1 MTTRTTTSLT
11 YQWKQVPCGDR
22 GGPIEFQCVLYD
34 DDGQQ
39 VDIVTTTDFAAMF
52 EYLLPCGMY
61 NFTVRAFNDA
71 GYGDFSVRYKEG
83 TDAEGNKMS

>member
-34 DDGQQ
+34 ENGKQ
-39 VDIVTTTDFAAMF
+39 VDSYTTANYSAMF
-52 EYLLPCGMY
+52 DDLLPCMMY
-61 NFTVRAFNDA
+61 NFTVRAVNDA
-71 GYGDFSVRYKEG
+71 GYGDFSERYEEG
-83 TDAEGNKMS
+83 TDFEGNSTS